1 MVKTE
6 NNADKNRPETQGS
19 DEKNSNEPKEE
30 FGQHQTTRAEES
42 PSETDLTGIVR
53 QEELLQ
59 LIEDLKAENEQLK
72 DKFLRKAAEF
82 ENFKRRTE
90 QEGLSLRQY
99 ATESLILDLLPILDD
114 FERSLRVSKERR
126 EFGAFYKGVEL
137 IYQKFLKSLEA
148 KGLSPIDAAGKPF
161 DVDLHDA
168 LMQIAREDIEP
179 HTVVEEIERGYK
191 LHDRV
196 IRHSKVIVASQ
207 PEQDSIKS
215 SDPDNDSDRSEDE
228 V

>member
-1 MVKTE
+1 MGKTE
-6 NNADKNRPETQGS
+6 NNSDKNRAESRGS
-19 DEKNSNEPKEE
+19 DEKNSSEQKKEFARNQAAEPDE
-30 FGQHQTTRAEES
+30 T
-42 PSETDLTGIVR
+42 PSETDLTPNAR
-53 QEELLQ
+53 KEELLQ
-59 LIEDLKAENEQLK
+59 LIEDLKTENEQLK

-82 ENFKRRTE
+82 ENFKRRTG

-148 KGLSPIDAAGKPF
+148 KGLSPIDAVGKPF

-215 SDPDNDSDRSEDE
+215 SDPDADSDRTEDE